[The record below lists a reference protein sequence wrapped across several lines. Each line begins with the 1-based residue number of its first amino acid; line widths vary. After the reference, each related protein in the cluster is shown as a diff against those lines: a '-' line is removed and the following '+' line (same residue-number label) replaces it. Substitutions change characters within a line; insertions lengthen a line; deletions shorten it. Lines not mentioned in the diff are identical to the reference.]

1 VAADPEQHA
10 SSSGRTDPG
19 AAAGAFPRRR
29 PDDAD
34 RSADG
39 APAGRSRVPFVGLTG
54 GLGSGKSTACA
65 ALERLGAATLSTD
78 AVVHELYASDEV
90 RDAVVE
96 RWGEEV
102 APGGVVDRSAIAR
115 HVFAAPA
122 EREWL
127 EGLLWPLVGQRVWAF
142 RQEQESADPA
152 PKAAVVET
160 PLLFEAGMD
169 GIYDATIAVVAD
181 EAVRRERAAAR
192 GHEAV
197 DERATR
203 QLPQAEKAQRATFVV
218 HNDGSET
225 DLERTLSDVLAKL
238 SPA

>member
-1 VAADPEQHA
+1 
-10 SSSGRTDPG
+10 
-19 AAAGAFPRRR
+19 
-29 PDDAD
+29 
-34 RSADG
+34 
-39 APAGRSRVPFVGLTG
+39 
-54 GLGSGKSTACA
+54 
-65 ALERLGAATLSTD
+65 
-78 AVVHELYASDEV
+78 
-90 RDAVVE
+90 
-96 RWGEEV
+96 
-102 APGGVVDRSAIAR
+102 
-115 HVFAAPA
+115 
-122 EREWL
+122 
-127 EGLLWPLVGQRVWAF
+127 VWAF
-142 RQEQESADPA
+142 REEQESADPA